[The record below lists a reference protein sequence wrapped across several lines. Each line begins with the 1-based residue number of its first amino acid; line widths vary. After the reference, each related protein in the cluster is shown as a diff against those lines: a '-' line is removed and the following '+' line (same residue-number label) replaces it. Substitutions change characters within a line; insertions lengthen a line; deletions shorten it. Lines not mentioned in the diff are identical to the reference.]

1 LARDHTLAIL
11 HFANLPLA
19 NLSFAFCLFKKKMLI
34 LRCSTCIT
42 WRTHTSSPAFSTTD
56 YCDRW
61 CERCSF
67 IDRCATG
74 VMEQKRWA
82 KGKDWEPEDFFE
94 ELKKIFPFTENKMAE
109 WLEENDIDPKEFE
122 ENYLP
127 EPDLKGIKEMAKEMQ
142 NRGMDYYKSVSA
154 FFKQNQ
160 DSFKAKGVDLFSEQ
174 EEPEGKY
181 PLDRSLLADAVDVVR
196 WYMHFMFAKGSRAV
210 QGMEDMHETWGGPY
224 QSDALGSAKIAL
236 IAAERS
242 IAAWEIIR
250 RHLPEHS
257 AAIVGGFELQLERF
271 RHRIEGLFPDCR
283 KFVRPGFDTEPK
295 GGGAAGLN

>member
-1 LARDHTLAIL
+1 MWGSTHIIMAKDH
-11 HFANLPLA
+11 
-19 NLSFAFCLFKKKMLI
+19 LI
-34 LRCSTCIT
+34 SGI
-42 WRTHTSSPAFSTTD
+42 FN

-67 IDRCATG
+67 IDRCAQG

-94 ELKKIFPFTENKMAE
+94 ELKKIFPFTENKMSE
-109 WLEENDIDPKEFE
+109 WMEENDIDPEEFE

-142 NRGMDYYKSVSA
+142 DRGMDYYKSNSA
-154 FFKQNQ
+154 FFKQSQ
-160 DSFKAKGVDLFSEQ
+160 ASFKARGVDLFSEQ

-196 WYMHFMFAKGSRAV
+196 WYTHFMFAKASRAV

-250 RHLPEHS
+250 HHLPEHS
-257 AAIVGGFELQLERF
+257 AAIVGFELQLERF

-295 GGGAAGLN
+295 GGGAAALN

>member
-1 LARDHTLAIL
+1 MAREHTLAIL
-11 HFANLPLA
+11 HFAPCPLPLKKNFAYFAVLNLYHMA
-19 NLSFAFCLFKKKMLI
+19 NSHLI
-34 LRCSTCIT
+34 PGI
-42 WRTHTSSPAFSTTD
+42 FN

-67 IDRCATG
+67 IDRCAQG

-94 ELKKIFPFTENKMAE
+94 ELKKIYPFTESKMSE
-109 WLEENDIDPKEFE
+109 WLEENDIDPSEIE
-122 ENYLP
+122 ESYLP
-127 EPDLKGIKEMAKEMQ
+127 EPDLKGIKQLTEEMRE
-142 NRGMDYYKSVSA
+142 RGMDYYKSVSG
-154 FFKQNQ
+154 FFRQEQ

-174 EEPEGKY
+174 EEAEGKY
-181 PLDRSLLADAVDVVR
+181 PLDRSMLADAVDVVR
-196 WYMHFMFAKGSRAV
+196 WYTHFMFVKASRAV
-210 QGMEDMHETWGGPY
+210 QGMEDMDDDNWAGPH
-224 QSDALGSAKIAL
+224 QSDANGSAKLVL

-257 AAIVGGFELQLERF
+257 SAIAGFEIFIERF
-271 RHRIEGLFPDCR
+271 RHRMEGLFPDCQ

-295 GGGAAGLN
+295 GGGAVEWN